1 MNVIPPGEASLPTTM
16 RLLVTVTLGLIMG
29 SSLFSCLDTQR
40 EEDLLDV
47 WIGQMLMVGFRGTDL
62 KEGDFF
68 LQAVSDLHLGGV
80 VLFDR
85 DVPTQSL
92 IRNIV
97 SPQQVRK
104 LTAQLHAAA
113 EVPLLIAIDQEGG
126 QIARLKARHGFSTTP
141 SQAELGRWDDQERTR
156 SSAQKVGELLADLGI
171 NVNFAPVVDLAV
183 NPENPIIAALER
195 SYGAAPDLV
204 ERHARWTIEEFHR
217 AGVLSA
223 VKHFPGHGASKEDS
237 HLGLPDVTH
246 LWSETEL
253 EPFSSLIG
261 EQLPDL
267 VMMAHLY
274 NAQWDETYPATLSS
288 TVIRDML
295 RQELAFK
302 GVVVSDDMKMGAIA
316 QNYSLEESIELAV
329 KAGVDI
335 LLFGN
340 NSSSYDP
347 QIAQKSFTILR
358 KLVESGTLSRDRIQ
372 QSYERISYLKK
383 KLN

>member
-1 MNVIPPGEASLPTTM
+1 M
-16 RLLVTVTLGLIMG
+16 RLLVTIAFGLILG
-29 SSLFSCLDTQR
+29 SSLLSCLGTPA
-40 EEDLLDV
+40 EEDRLDL

-62 KEGDFF
+62 KQGDSF
-68 LQAVSDLHLGGV
+68 LQAVRDLHLGGV

-85 DVPTQSL
+85 DVPTQSPV
-92 IRNIV
+92 RNIV
-97 SPQQVRK
+97 SQQQIQK
-104 LTAQLHAAA
+104 LTAQLQAVA

-126 QIARLKARHGFSTTP
+126 QIARLKARHGFSATP

-156 SSAQKVGELLADLGI
+156 SSAREVGKLLASLGI
-171 NVNFAPVVDLAV
+171 NLNFAPVLDLAV
-183 NPENPIIAALER
+183 NPDNPIIAALER
-195 SYGAAPDLV
+195 SYGTDPDRV

-223 VKHFPGHGASKEDS
+223 VKHFPGHGASKQDS

-253 EPFSSLIG
+253 EPFRSLLS

-288 TVIRDML
+288 AVITGML
-295 RQELAFK
+295 RQQLGFE

-340 NSSSYDP
+340 NSSSFDP
-347 QIAQKSFTILR
+347 QIAQKAVTIIR
-358 KLVESGTLSRDRIQ
+358 KLVESGTLSRDRVQ
-372 QSYERISYLKK
+372 QSYQRISDLKK
-383 KLN
+383 KLNKIDVNN

>member
-1 MNVIPPGEASLPTTM
+1 M
-16 RLLVTVTLGLIMG
+16 RLLFIIALGLILG
-29 SSLFSCLDTQR
+29 SSFLGCLGTPE
-40 EEDLLDV
+40 EEDHLDL

-62 KEGDFF
+62 KEGDPF
-68 LQAVSDLHLGGV
+68 LQAVRDLHLGGV

-85 DVPTQSL
+85 DVPTRSPV
-92 IRNIV
+92 RNVV
-97 SPQQVRK
+97 SPQQVRE
-104 LTAQLHAAA
+104 LTVQLQAVA

-126 QIARLKARHGFSTTP
+126 QIARLKARHGFSATP
-141 SQAELGRWDDQERTR
+141 SQAQLGRWDDQERTR
-156 SSAQKVGELLADLGI
+156 SSAREVGELLASLGI
-171 NVNFAPVVDLAV
+171 NLNFAPVLDLAV
-183 NPENPIIAALER
+183 NPDNPIIAALER
-195 SYGAAPDLV
+195 SYGAEPDRV
-204 ERHARWTIEEFHR
+204 ERHARWTIQEFHR

-253 EPFSSLIG
+253 EPFSALLS

-274 NAQWDETYPATLSS
+274 SAQWDETYPATLSDA
-288 TVIRDML
+288 VISGML
-295 RQELAFK
+295 RQQLGFE
-302 GVVVSDDMKMGAIA
+302 GVVVSDDMRMGAIA

-347 QIAQKSFTILR
+347 QIAQKAVNILR
-358 KLVESGTLSRDRIQ
+358 DLVESGTLSRDRIE
-372 QSYERISYLKK
+372 QSYQRISDLKE
-383 KLN
+383 KLNEMDVNN

>member
-1 MNVIPPGEASLPTTM
+1 M
-16 RLLVTVTLGLIMG
+16 RLLLIIALGLIQG
-29 SSLFSCLDTQR
+29 ASLLSCLGTP
-40 EEDLLDV
+40 EKEDRLDL

-62 KEGDFF
+62 QEGDPF
-68 LQAVSDLHLGGV
+68 LQAVRDLHLGGV

-85 DVPTQSL
+85 DVPTRSPL
-92 IRNIV
+92 RNIV
-97 SPQQVRK
+97 SPQQVQK
-104 LTAQLHAAA
+104 LTAQLQAVA

-126 QIARLKARHGFSTTP
+126 QIARLKARHGFSATP

-156 SSAQKVGELLADLGI
+156 SSAREVGELLASLGI
-171 NVNFAPVVDLAV
+171 NLNFAPVLDLAV
-183 NPENPIIAALER
+183 NPDNPIIAALER
-195 SYGAAPDLV
+195 SYGAEPDRV

-223 VKHFPGHGASKEDS
+223 VKHFPGHGASKQDS

-253 EPFSSLIG
+253 EPFSALLS

-274 NAQWDETYPATLSS
+274 NAQWDATYPASLSDA
-288 TVIRDML
+288 VITGML
-295 RQELAFK
+295 RQQLGFE

-347 QIAQKSFTILR
+347 QMAQKAVNILR
-358 KLVESGTLSRDRIQ
+358 DLVESGVLSRDRIQ
-372 QSYERISYLKK
+372 QSYQRIEDLKE
-383 KLN
+383 KLNNINLNN

>member
-1 MNVIPPGEASLPTTM
+1 M
-16 RLLVTVTLGLIMG
+16 RLLFIIALGLILG
-29 SSLFSCLDTQR
+29 SSFLGCLGTPE
-40 EEDLLDV
+40 EEDRLDL

-62 KEGDFF
+62 KEGDPF
-68 LQAVSDLHLGGV
+68 LQAVRDLHLGGV

-85 DVPTQSL
+85 DVPTRSPV
-92 IRNIV
+92 RNVV
-97 SPQQVRK
+97 SPQQVQK
-104 LTAQLHAAA
+104 LTAQLQAVA

-126 QIARLKARHGFSTTP
+126 QIARLKAKHGFSATP

-156 SSAQKVGELLADLGI
+156 SSAREVGELLASLGI
-171 NVNFAPVVDLAV
+171 NLNFAPVLDLAV
-183 NPENPIIAALER
+183 NPDNPIIAALER
-195 SYGAAPDLV
+195 SYGAEPDRV
-204 ERHARWTIEEFHR
+204 ERHARWTIQEFHR

-253 EPFSSLIG
+253 EPFSALLS

-274 NAQWDETYPATLSS
+274 SAQWDETYPATLSDA
-288 TVIRDML
+288 VITGML
-295 RQELAFK
+295 RQQLGFE

-347 QIAQKSFTILR
+347 QIAQKAVNILR
-358 KLVESGTLSRDRIQ
+358 ELVESGTLSRDRIE
-372 QSYERISYLKK
+372 QSYVRIVNLKE
-383 KLN
+383 KLNKIDVNN

>member
-1 MNVIPPGEASLPTTM
+1 M
-16 RLLVTVTLGLIMG
+16 RLLVTIAFGLILG
-29 SSLFSCLDTQR
+29 SSLLSCLGTPE
-40 EEDLLDV
+40 EEDRLDL

-62 KEGDFF
+62 KQGDSF
-68 LQAVSDLHLGGV
+68 LQAVRDLHLGGV

-85 DVPTQSL
+85 DVPTQSPV
-92 IRNIV
+92 RNIV
-97 SPQQVRK
+97 SQQQIQK
-104 LTAQLHAAA
+104 LTAQLQAVA

-126 QIARLKARHGFSTTP
+126 QIARLKARHGFSATP

-156 SSAQKVGELLADLGI
+156 SSAREVGKLLASLGI
-171 NVNFAPVVDLAV
+171 NLNFAPVLDLAV
-183 NPENPIIAALER
+183 NPDNPIIAALER
-195 SYGAAPDLV
+195 SYGTDPDRV

-223 VKHFPGHGASKEDS
+223 VKHFPGHGASKQDS

-253 EPFSSLIG
+253 EPFRSLLS

-288 TVIRDML
+288 AVITGML
-295 RQELAFK
+295 RQQLGFE

-340 NSSSYDP
+340 NSSSFDP
-347 QIAQKSFTILR
+347 QIAQKAVTIIR
-358 KLVESGTLSRDRIQ
+358 KLVESGTLSRDRVQ
-372 QSYERISYLKK
+372 QSYQRISDLKK
-383 KLN
+383 KLNRIDVNN

>member
-1 MNVIPPGEASLPTTM
+1 M
-16 RLLVTVTLGLIMG
+16 RLLLIIAFGLILG
-29 SSLFSCLDTQR
+29 SSLLSCLGTPE
-40 EEDLLDV
+40 EEDRLDL

-62 KEGDFF
+62 KEGDPF

-85 DVPTQSL
+85 DVPTRSPV
-92 IRNIV
+92 RNIV
-97 SPQQVRK
+97 SSQQVQE
-104 LTAQLHAAA
+104 LTAQLQAVA

-126 QIARLKARHGFSTTP
+126 QIARLKARHGFSATP

-156 SSAQKVGELLADLGI
+156 SSAREVGELLASLGI
-171 NVNFAPVVDLAV
+171 NLNFAPVLDLAV
-183 NPENPIIAALER
+183 NPDNPIIAALER
-195 SYGAAPDLV
+195 SYGAEPDRV
-204 ERHARWTIEEFHR
+204 ERHARWTIQEFHR

-253 EPFSSLIG
+253 EPFSALLS

-274 NAQWDETYPATLSS
+274 SAQWDETYPATLSDA
-288 TVIRDML
+288 VITGML
-295 RQELAFK
+295 RQQLGFE

-347 QIAQKSFTILR
+347 QIAQKAVNILR
-358 KLVESGTLSRDRIQ
+358 DLVESGTLSRDRIE
-372 QSYERISYLKK
+372 QSYQRISDLKE
-383 KLN
+383 KLNKINVNN

>member
-1 MNVIPPGEASLPTTM
+1 M
-16 RLLVTVTLGLIMG
+16 RLLVTIAFGLILG
-29 SSLFSCLDTQR
+29 SSLLSCLGTPE
-40 EEDLLDV
+40 EEDRLDL

-62 KEGDFF
+62 KQGDSF
-68 LQAVSDLHLGGV
+68 LQAVRDLHLGGV

-85 DVPTQSL
+85 DVPTQSPV
-92 IRNIV
+92 RNIV
-97 SPQQVRK
+97 SQQQIQK
-104 LTAQLHAAA
+104 LTAQLQAVA

-126 QIARLKARHGFSTTP
+126 QIARLKARHGFSATP

-156 SSAQKVGELLADLGI
+156 SSAREVGKLLASLGI
-171 NVNFAPVVDLAV
+171 NLNFAPVLDLAV
-183 NPENPIIAALER
+183 NPDNPIIAALER
-195 SYGAAPDLV
+195 SYGADPDRV

-223 VKHFPGHGASKEDS
+223 VKHFPGHGASKQDS

-253 EPFSSLIG
+253 EPFRSLLS

-288 TVIRDML
+288 AVITGML
-295 RQELAFK
+295 RQQLGFE

-347 QIAQKSFTILR
+347 QIAQKAVTIIR

-372 QSYERISYLKK
+372 QSYQRISDLKK
-383 KLN
+383 KLNKIDVNN

>member
-1 MNVIPPGEASLPTTM
+1 M
-16 RLLVTVTLGLIMG
+16 RLLVTIALGLILG
-29 SSLFSCLDTQR
+29 SSLLSCLGTPE
-40 EEDLLDV
+40 EEDRLDL

-62 KEGDFF
+62 KQGDSF
-68 LQAVSDLHLGGV
+68 LQAVRDLHLGGV

-85 DVPTQSL
+85 DVPTQSPV
-92 IRNIV
+92 RNIV
-97 SPQQVRK
+97 SQQQIQK
-104 LTAQLHAAA
+104 LTAQLQAVA

-126 QIARLKARHGFSTTP
+126 QIARLKARHGFSATP

-156 SSAQKVGELLADLGI
+156 SSAREVGKLLASLGI
-171 NVNFAPVVDLAV
+171 NLNFAPVLDLAV
-183 NPENPIIAALER
+183 NPDNPIIAALER
-195 SYGAAPDLV
+195 SYGTDPDRV

-223 VKHFPGHGASKEDS
+223 VKHFPGHGASKQDS

-253 EPFSSLIG
+253 EPFRSLLS

-267 VMMAHLY
+267 VMMAHLF

-288 TVIRDML
+288 AVITGML
-295 RQELAFK
+295 RQQLGFE

-340 NSSSYDP
+340 NSSSFDP
-347 QIAQKSFTILR
+347 QIAQKAVTIIR

-372 QSYERISYLKK
+372 QSYQRISDLKK
-383 KLN
+383 KLNKIDVKH

>member
-1 MNVIPPGEASLPTTM
+1 M
-16 RLLVTVTLGLIMG
+16 RLLLTIALGLILG
-29 SSLFSCLDTQR
+29 SSLLSCLGTPE
-40 EEDLLDV
+40 EEDPLDL

-62 KEGDFF
+62 KEGDPF
-68 LQAVSDLHLGGV
+68 LQAVRDLHLGGV

-85 DVPTQSL
+85 DVPTRSPV
-92 IRNIV
+92 RNIV

-104 LTAQLHAAA
+104 LTAQLQAAA
-113 EVPLLIAIDQEGG
+113 GIPLLIAIDQEGG
-126 QIARLKARHGFSTTP
+126 QIARLKARHGFPATP
-141 SQAELGRWDDQERTR
+141 SQAELGRLDEQERTR
-156 SSAQKVGELLADLGI
+156 SSAREVGELLASLGI
-171 NVNFAPVVDLAV
+171 NLNFAPVLDLAV
-183 NPENPIIAALER
+183 NPDNPIIAALER
-195 SYGAAPDLV
+195 SYGTDPDRV

-246 LWSETEL
+246 LWSEMEL
-253 EPFSSLIG
+253 EPFRSLMS

-288 TVIRDML
+288 AVITSML
-295 RQELAFK
+295 RQQLGFE
-302 GVVVSDDMKMGAIA
+302 GVVVSDDMTMGAIV

-340 NSSSYDP
+340 NSSYDP
-347 QIAQKSFTILR
+347 QIAQKAFTILR
-358 KLVESGTLSRDRIQ
+358 DLVESGVLSRDRIQ
-372 QSYERISYLKK
+372 QSYERISDLKN
-383 KLN
+383 KLNKIGLNN

>member
-1 MNVIPPGEASLPTTM
+1 M
-16 RLLVTVTLGLIMG
+16 RLLLIIALGLILG
-29 SSLFSCLDTQR
+29 SSFLGCLGTPE
-40 EEDLLDV
+40 EEDRLDL

-62 KEGDFF
+62 EEGDPF
-68 LQAVSDLHLGGV
+68 LQAVRDLHLGGV

-85 DVPTQSL
+85 DVPTRSPV
-92 IRNIV
+92 RNIV
-97 SPQQVRK
+97 SPQQVQE
-104 LTAQLHAAA
+104 LTAQLQAVA

-126 QIARLKARHGFSTTP
+126 QIARLKARHGFSSTP

-156 SSAQKVGELLADLGI
+156 SSAREVGELLASLGI
-171 NVNFAPVVDLAV
+171 NLNFAPVLDLAV
-183 NPENPIIAALER
+183 NPDNPIIAALER
-195 SYGAAPDLV
+195 SYGAEPDRV
-204 ERHARWTIEEFHR
+204 ERHARWTIQEFHR

-253 EPFSSLIG
+253 EPFSALLS

-274 NAQWDETYPATLSS
+274 SAQWDETYPATLSDA
-288 TVIRDML
+288 VITGML
-295 RQELAFK
+295 RQQLGFE

-340 NSSSYDP
+340 NSGSYDP
-347 QIAQKSFTILR
+347 QIAQKAVNILR
-358 KLVESGTLSRDRIQ
+358 DLVESGTLSRDRIE
-372 QSYERISYLKK
+372 QSYQRISDLKE
-383 KLN
+383 KLNKIDVND

>member
-1 MNVIPPGEASLPTTM
+1 M
-16 RLLVTVTLGLIMG
+16 RLLLIIVFGLILG
-29 SSLFSCLDTQR
+29 SSLLSCLGTPE
-40 EEDLLDV
+40 EEDRLDL

-62 KEGDFF
+62 EEGDPF
-68 LQAVSDLHLGGV
+68 LQAVRDLHLGGV

-85 DVPTQSL
+85 DVPTRSPL
-92 IRNIV
+92 RNIV
-97 SPQQVRK
+97 SPQQVQK
-104 LTAQLHAAA
+104 LTAQLQAVA

-126 QIARLKARHGFSTTP
+126 QIARLKARHGFTATP

-156 SSAQKVGELLADLGI
+156 SSAREVGELLASLGI
-171 NVNFAPVVDLAV
+171 NLNFAPVLDLAV
-183 NPENPIIAALER
+183 NPDNPIIAALER
-195 SYGAAPDLV
+195 SYGAEPDRV
-204 ERHARWTIEEFHR
+204 ERHARWTIQEFHR

-253 EPFSSLIG
+253 EPFSALLS

-274 NAQWDETYPATLSS
+274 SAQWDETYPATLSDA
-288 TVIRDML
+288 VITGML
-295 RQELAFK
+295 RQQLGFE

-340 NSSSYDP
+340 NSNSYDP
-347 QIAQKSFTILR
+347 QIAQKAVDILR
-358 KLVESGTLSRDRIQ
+358 DLVESGTLSRNRIE
-372 QSYERISYLKK
+372 QSYQRISNLKK
-383 KLN
+383 KLNKMDVNN

>member
-1 MNVIPPGEASLPTTM
+1 M
-16 RLLVTVTLGLIMG
+16 RLLVTIAFGLILG
-29 SSLFSCLDTQR
+29 SSLLSCLGTPE
-40 EEDLLDV
+40 EEDRLDL

-62 KEGDFF
+62 KQGDSF
-68 LQAVSDLHLGGV
+68 LQAVRDLHLGGV

-85 DVPTQSL
+85 DVPTQSPV
-92 IRNIV
+92 RNIV
-97 SPQQVRK
+97 SQQQIQK
-104 LTAQLHAAA
+104 LTAQLQAVA

-126 QIARLKARHGFSTTP
+126 QIARLKARHGFSATP

-156 SSAQKVGELLADLGI
+156 SSAREVGKLLASLGI
-171 NVNFAPVVDLAV
+171 NLNFAPVLDLAV
-183 NPENPIIAALER
+183 NPDNPIIAALER
-195 SYGAAPDLV
+195 SYGTDPDRV
-204 ERHARWTIEEFHR
+204 ERHARWTIQEFHR

-223 VKHFPGHGASKEDS
+223 VKHFPGHGASKQDS

-253 EPFSSLIG
+253 EPFRSLLS

-288 TVIRDML
+288 AVITGML
-295 RQELAFK
+295 RQQLGFE

-340 NSSSYDP
+340 NSSSFDP
-347 QIAQKSFTILR
+347 QIAQKAVTIIR
-358 KLVESGTLSRDRIQ
+358 KLVESGTLSRDRVQ
-372 QSYERISYLKK
+372 QSYQRISDLKK
-383 KLN
+383 KLNRIDVNN

>member
-1 MNVIPPGEASLPTTM
+1 M
-16 RLLVTVTLGLIMG
+16 RLIPIIALGLILG
-29 SSLFSCLDTQR
+29 SSLLSCLGTPE
-40 EEDLLDV
+40 EEDRLDL

-62 KEGDFF
+62 KEGDSF
-68 LQAVSDLHLGGV
+68 LQAVSELHLGGV

-85 DVPTQSL
+85 DVPTRSPV
-92 IRNIV
+92 RNIV
-97 SPQQVRK
+97 SPQQVQE
-104 LTAQLHAAA
+104 LTAQLQAVA

-126 QIARLKARHGFSTTP
+126 QIARLKARHGFSATP

-156 SSAQKVGELLADLGI
+156 SSAREVGELLASLGI
-171 NVNFAPVVDLAV
+171 NLNFAPVLDLAV
-183 NPENPIIAALER
+183 NPDNPIIAALER
-195 SYGAAPDLV
+195 SYGAEPDRV
-204 ERHARWTIEEFHR
+204 ERHARWTIQEFHR

-253 EPFSSLIG
+253 EPFSALLS

-274 NAQWDETYPATLSS
+274 SAQWDETYPATLSDA
-288 TVIRDML
+288 VITGML
-295 RQELAFK
+295 RQQLGFE

-347 QIAQKSFTILR
+347 QIAQKAFNIIR
-358 KLVESGTLSRDRIQ
+358 KLVERGTLSRDRIQ
-372 QSYERISYLKK
+372 QSYQRISNLKIR
-383 KLN
+383 LNNTDLNN

>member
-1 MNVIPPGEASLPTTM
+1 M
-16 RLLVTVTLGLIMG
+16 RLLLIIAFGLILG
-29 SSLFSCLDTQR
+29 SSLLSCLGTP
-40 EEDLLDV
+40 ETEDRLDL

-62 KEGDFF
+62 KEGDPF

-85 DVPTQSL
+85 DVPTRSPV
-92 IRNIV
+92 RNIV
-97 SPQQVRK
+97 SSQQVQE
-104 LTAQLHAAA
+104 LTAQLQAVA

-126 QIARLKARHGFSTTP
+126 QIARLKARHGFSATP

-156 SSAQKVGELLADLGI
+156 SSAREVGELLASLGI
-171 NVNFAPVVDLAV
+171 NLNFAPVLDLAV
-183 NPENPIIAALER
+183 NPDNPIIAALER
-195 SYGAAPDLV
+195 SYGAEPDRV
-204 ERHARWTIEEFHR
+204 ERHARWTIQEFHR

-253 EPFSSLIG
+253 EPFSALLS

-274 NAQWDETYPATLSS
+274 NAQWDETYPATLSDA
-288 TVIRDML
+288 VITGML
-295 RQELAFK
+295 RQQLEFE

-347 QIAQKSFTILR
+347 QIAQKAVHILR
-358 KLVESGTLSRDRIQ
+358 DLVESGTLSRDRIE
-372 QSYERISYLKK
+372 QSYVRISDLKE
-383 KLN
+383 KLNKIDVNN

>member
-1 MNVIPPGEASLPTTM
+1 M
-16 RLLVTVTLGLIMG
+16 RLLLTIALGLILG
-29 SSLFSCLDTQR
+29 SSLLSCLGTPE
-40 EEDLLDV
+40 EEDRLDL

-62 KEGDFF
+62 KEGDSF
-68 LQAVSDLHLGGV
+68 LQAVRDLHLGGV

-85 DVPTQSL
+85 DVPTRSPL
-92 IRNIV
+92 RNIV
-97 SPQQVRK
+97 SPQQVQK
-104 LTAQLHAAA
+104 LTAQLQAVA

-126 QIARLKARHGFSTTP
+126 QIARLKARHGFSATP

-156 SSAQKVGELLADLGI
+156 SSAREVGELLASLGI
-171 NVNFAPVVDLAV
+171 NLNFAPVLDLAV
-183 NPENPIIAALER
+183 NPDNPIIAALER
-195 SYGAAPDLV
+195 SYGADPDRV

-253 EPFSSLIG
+253 EPFRSLMS

-288 TVIRDML
+288 AVITGML
-295 RQELAFK
+295 RQQLGFE

-347 QIAQKSFTILR
+347 QIAQKAFNILR
-358 KLVESGTLSRDRIQ
+358 KLVEGGTLSRDRIQ
-372 QSYERISYLKK
+372 QSYQRISDLKK
-383 KLN
+383 KLNKMDVNN

>member
-1 MNVIPPGEASLPTTM
+1 M
-16 RLLVTVTLGLIMG
+16 RLLLIFALGLILG
-29 SSLFSCLDTQR
+29 SSFLGCLGTPE
-40 EEDLLDV
+40 EEDHLDL

-62 KEGDFF
+62 KEGDPF
-68 LQAVSDLHLGGV
+68 LQALRDLHLGGV

-85 DVPTQSL
+85 DVPTRSPL
-92 IRNIV
+92 RNIV
-97 SPQQVRK
+97 SPQQVQE
-104 LTAQLHAAA
+104 LTAQLQAVA

-126 QIARLKARHGFSTTP
+126 QIARLKARHGFSATP

-156 SSAQKVGELLADLGI
+156 SSAREVGELLASLGI
-171 NVNFAPVVDLAV
+171 NLNFAPVLDLAV
-183 NPENPIIAALER
+183 NPDNPIIAALER
-195 SYGAAPDLV
+195 SYGAEPDRV
-204 ERHARWTIEEFHR
+204 ERHARWTIQEFHR

-253 EPFSSLIG
+253 EPFSALLS

-274 NAQWDETYPATLSS
+274 SAQWDETYPATLSDA
-288 TVIRDML
+288 VITGML
-295 RQELAFK
+295 RQQLGFE

-347 QIAQKSFTILR
+347 QIAQKAVNILR
-358 KLVESGTLSRDRIQ
+358 DLVESGTLSRDRIE
-372 QSYERISYLKK
+372 QSYVRISDLKE
-383 KLN
+383 KLNKLDVNN

>member
-1 MNVIPPGEASLPTTM
+1 M
-16 RLLVTVTLGLIMG
+16 RLLLIIALGLILG
-29 SSLFSCLDTQR
+29 SSFLSCLGTPE
-40 EEDLLDV
+40 EEDHLDL

-62 KEGDFF
+62 KEGDPF
-68 LQAVSDLHLGGV
+68 LQAVRDLHLGGV

-85 DVPTQSL
+85 DVPTRSSL
-92 IRNIV
+92 RNIV
-97 SPQQVRK
+97 SPQQVQT
-104 LTAQLHAAA
+104 LTAQLQAVA

-126 QIARLKARHGFSTTP
+126 QIARLKAKHGFSATP
-141 SQAELGRWDDQERTR
+141 SQAQLGRWDDQERTR
-156 SSAQKVGELLADLGI
+156 SSAREVGELLASLGI
-171 NVNFAPVVDLAV
+171 NLNFAPVLDLAV
-183 NPENPIIAALER
+183 NPDNPIIAALER
-195 SYGAAPDLV
+195 SYGAEPDRV
-204 ERHARWTIEEFHR
+204 ERHARWTIQEFHR

-253 EPFSSLIG
+253 EPFSALLS

-274 NAQWDETYPATLSS
+274 SAQWDETYPATLSDA
-288 TVIRDML
+288 VITGML
-295 RQELAFK
+295 RQQLGFE

-347 QIAQKSFTILR
+347 QIAQKAVNILR
-358 KLVESGTLSRDRIQ
+358 DLVESGTLSRDRIE
-372 QSYERISYLKK
+372 QSYQRILDLKE
-383 KLN
+383 KLNKLDVNN

>member
-1 MNVIPPGEASLPTTM
+1 
-16 RLLVTVTLGLIMG
+16 
-29 SSLFSCLDTQR
+29 
-40 EEDLLDV
+40 
-47 WIGQMLMVGFRGTDL
+47 
-62 KEGDFF
+62 
-68 LQAVSDLHLGGV
+68 
-80 VLFDR
+80 LFDR
-85 DVPTQSL
+85 DVPTRSPL
-92 IRNIV
+92 RNIV
-97 SPQQVRK
+97 SPQQVQK
-104 LTAQLHAAA
+104 LTAQLRAVA

-126 QIARLKARHGFSTTP
+126 QIARLKARHGFSATP
-141 SQAELGRWDDQERTR
+141 SQAQLGRWDDQERTR
-156 SSAQKVGELLADLGI
+156 SSAREVGELLASLGI
-171 NVNFAPVVDLAV
+171 NLNFAPVLDLAV
-183 NPENPIIAALER
+183 NPDNPIIAALER
-195 SYGAAPDLV
+195 SYGAEPDRV
-204 ERHARWTIEEFHR
+204 ERHARWTIQEFHR

-253 EPFSSLIG
+253 EPFSALLS

-274 NAQWDETYPATLSS
+274 SAQWDETYPATLSDA
-288 TVIRDML
+288 VITGML
-295 RQELAFK
+295 RQQLGFE

-347 QIAQKSFTILR
+347 QIAQKAVNILR
-358 KLVESGTLSRDRIQ
+358 DLVESGTLSRDRIE
-372 QSYERISYLKK
+372 QSYQRISDLKG
-383 KLN
+383 KLNKIDVNN

>member
-1 MNVIPPGEASLPTTM
+1 M
-16 RLLVTVTLGLIMG
+16 RLLVTIALGLILG
-29 SSLFSCLDTQR
+29 SSLLSCLGTPE
-40 EEDLLDV
+40 EEDRLDL

-62 KEGDFF
+62 KQGDSF
-68 LQAVSDLHLGGV
+68 LQAVRDLHLGGV

-85 DVPTQSL
+85 DVPTQSPV
-92 IRNIV
+92 RNIV
-97 SPQQVRK
+97 SQQQVQK
-104 LTAQLHAAA
+104 LTAQLQAVA

-126 QIARLKARHGFSTTP
+126 QIARLKARHGFSATP

-156 SSAQKVGELLADLGI
+156 SSAREVGKLLASLGI
-171 NVNFAPVVDLAV
+171 NLNFAPVLDLAV
-183 NPENPIIAALER
+183 NPDNPIIAALER
-195 SYGAAPDLV
+195 SYGTDPDRV

-223 VKHFPGHGASKEDS
+223 VKHFPGHGASKQDS

-253 EPFSSLIG
+253 EPFRSLLS

-288 TVIRDML
+288 AVITGML
-295 RQELAFK
+295 RQQLGFE

-340 NSSSYDP
+340 NSSSFDP
-347 QIAQKSFTILR
+347 QIAQKAVTIIR
-358 KLVESGTLSRDRIQ
+358 KLVESGTLSRDRVQ
-372 QSYERISYLKK
+372 QSYQRISDLKK
-383 KLN
+383 KLNKIDVNN

>member
-1 MNVIPPGEASLPTTM
+1 M
-16 RLLVTVTLGLIMG
+16 RLLLTIAFGLILG
-29 SSLFSCLDTQR
+29 SSLLSCLGTPE
-40 EEDLLDV
+40 EEDHLDL
-47 WIGQMLMVGFRGTDL
+47 WIGQMLMVGFRGTDP
-62 KEGDFF
+62 KEGDPF
-68 LQAVSDLHLGGV
+68 LQAVRDLHLGGI

-85 DVPTQSL
+85 DVPTRSPV
-92 IRNIV
+92 RNIV
-97 SPQQVRK
+97 SPQQVQK
-104 LTAQLHAAA
+104 LTAQLQAVA

-126 QIARLKARHGFSTTP
+126 QIARLKARHGFSATP

-156 SSAQKVGELLADLGI
+156 ASAQKVGELLADLGI
-171 NVNFAPVVDLAV
+171 NLNFAPVLDLAV
-183 NPENPIIAALER
+183 NPDNPIIAALER
-195 SYGAAPDLV
+195 SYGADPDRV
-204 ERHARWTIEEFHR
+204 RRHARWTIQEFHR

-253 EPFSSLIG
+253 DPFSSLIG

-288 TVIRDML
+288 AVITGML
-295 RQELAFK
+295 RQQLGFE

-329 KAGVDI
+329 KAGVDV

-347 QIAQKSFTILR
+347 LIAQKAFNIIR
-358 KLVESGTLSRDRIQ
+358 KLVEGGTLSRDRIQ
-372 QSYERISYLKK
+372 QSYERISTLKK
-383 KLN
+383 KLTKMDLNN

>member
-1 MNVIPPGEASLPTTM
+1 MRTLLNIAFGLILGASL
-16 RLLVTVTLGLIMG
+16 L
-29 SSLFSCLDTQR
+29 SCLGTPE
-40 EEDLLDV
+40 EEDRLDL

-62 KEGDFF
+62 KEGDPF

-85 DVPTQSL
+85 DVPTRSPV
-92 IRNIV
+92 RNIV
-97 SPQQVRK
+97 SPQQVQE
-104 LTAQLHAAA
+104 LTAQLQAVA

-126 QIARLKARHGFSTTP
+126 QIARLKAQHGFSATP

-156 SSAQKVGELLADLGI
+156 SSAREVGELLASLGI
-171 NVNFAPVVDLAV
+171 NLNFAPVLDLAV
-183 NPENPIIAALER
+183 NPDNPIIAALER
-195 SYGAAPDLV
+195 SYGAEPDRV
-204 ERHARWTIEEFHR
+204 ERHARWTIQEFHR

-253 EPFSSLIG
+253 EPFSALLS

-274 NAQWDETYPATLSS
+274 NAQWDETYPATLSDA
-288 TVIRDML
+288 VITGML
-295 RQELAFK
+295 RQQLEFE

-347 QIAQKSFTILR
+347 QIAQKAVHILR
-358 KLVESGTLSRDRIQ
+358 DLVESGTLSRDRIE
-372 QSYERISYLKK
+372 QSYQRISDLKK
-383 KLN
+383 RLNRKDVNN

>member
-1 MNVIPPGEASLPTTM
+1 M
-16 RLLVTVTLGLIMG
+16 RLLLIIAFGLFQG
-29 SSLFSCLDTQR
+29 ASLLSCLGTPE
-40 EEDLLDV
+40 EEDRLDL

-62 KEGDFF
+62 KEGDPF
-68 LQAVSDLHLGGV
+68 LQAVRDLHLGGV

-85 DVPTQSL
+85 DVPTRSPV
-92 IRNIV
+92 RNIV
-97 SPQQVRK
+97 SPQQVQK
-104 LTAQLHAAA
+104 LTAQLQAVA

-156 SSAQKVGELLADLGI
+156 SSAREVGELLASLGI
-171 NVNFAPVVDLAV
+171 NLNFAPVLDLAV
-183 NPENPIIAALER
+183 NPDNPIIAALER
-195 SYGAAPDLV
+195 SYGADPDRV

-223 VKHFPGHGASKEDS
+223 VKHFPGHGASKQDS

-253 EPFSSLIG
+253 EPFRSLMS

-288 TVIRDML
+288 AVITGML
-295 RQELAFK
+295 RQQLGFE

-347 QIAQKSFTILR
+347 QIAQKAVNILR
-358 KLVESGTLSRDRIQ
+358 DLVESGTLSRDRIQ
-372 QSYERISYLKK
+372 QSYQRIEDLKN
-383 KLN
+383 KLNKIDLNN

>member
-1 MNVIPPGEASLPTTM
+1 M
-16 RLLVTVTLGLIMG
+16 RLLLIFALGLILG
-29 SSLFSCLDTQR
+29 SSFLGCLGTS
-40 EEDLLDV
+40 EEEERLDL

-62 KEGDFF
+62 KEGDPF
-68 LQAVSDLHLGGV
+68 LQSVRDLHLGGV

-85 DVPTQSL
+85 DVPTRSPV
-92 IRNIV
+92 RNIV
-97 SPQQVRK
+97 SPQQVQE
-104 LTAQLHAAA
+104 LTAQLQAVA

-126 QIARLKARHGFSTTP
+126 QIARLKARHGFSATP
-141 SQAELGRWDDQERTR
+141 SQAQLGRWDDQERTR
-156 SSAQKVGELLADLGI
+156 SSAREVGELLASLGI
-171 NVNFAPVVDLAV
+171 NLNFAPVLDLAV
-183 NPENPIIAALER
+183 NPDNPIIAALER
-195 SYGAAPDLV
+195 SYGAEPDRV
-204 ERHARWTIEEFHR
+204 ERHARWTIQEFHR

-253 EPFSSLIG
+253 EPFNALLS

-274 NAQWDETYPATLSS
+274 SAQWDETYPATLSDA
-288 TVIRDML
+288 VITGML
-295 RQELAFK
+295 RQQLGFE

-347 QIAQKSFTILR
+347 QIAQKAVNILR
-358 KLVESGTLSRDRIQ
+358 DLVESGTLSRDRIE
-372 QSYERISYLKK
+372 QSYQRISNLKK
-383 KLN
+383 KLNN

>member
-1 MNVIPPGEASLPTTM
+1 M
-16 RLLVTVTLGLIMG
+16 RLLVTIALGLILG
-29 SSLFSCLDTQR
+29 SSLLSCLGTPE
-40 EEDLLDV
+40 EEDRLDL

-62 KEGDFF
+62 KQGDSF
-68 LQAVSDLHLGGV
+68 LQAVRDLHLGGV

-85 DVPTQSL
+85 DVPTQSPV
-92 IRNIV
+92 RNIV
-97 SPQQVRK
+97 SQQQIQK
-104 LTAQLHAAA
+104 LTAQLQAVA

-126 QIARLKARHGFSTTP
+126 QIARLKARHGFSATP

-156 SSAQKVGELLADLGI
+156 SSAREVGKLLASLGI
-171 NVNFAPVVDLAV
+171 NLNFAPVLDLAV
-183 NPENPIIAALER
+183 NPDNPIIAALER
-195 SYGAAPDLV
+195 SYGTDPDRV

-223 VKHFPGHGASKEDS
+223 VKHFPGHGASKQDS

-253 EPFSSLIG
+253 EPFRSLLS

-288 TVIRDML
+288 AVITGML
-295 RQELAFK
+295 RQQLGFE

-340 NSSSYDP
+340 NSSSFDP
-347 QIAQKSFTILR
+347 QIAQKAVTIIR

-372 QSYERISYLKK
+372 QSYQRISDLKK
-383 KLN
+383 KLNKIDVNN

>member
-1 MNVIPPGEASLPTTM
+1 M
-16 RLLVTVTLGLIMG
+16 RLLFIIALGLILG
-29 SSLFSCLDTQR
+29 SSFLGCLGTPE
-40 EEDLLDV
+40 EEDRLDL

-62 KEGDFF
+62 KEGDPF
-68 LQAVSDLHLGGV
+68 LQAVKDLHLGGV

-85 DVPTQSL
+85 DVPTRSPV
-92 IRNIV
+92 RNIV
-97 SPQQVRK
+97 SPQQVQE
-104 LTAQLHAAA
+104 LTAQLQAVA

-126 QIARLKARHGFSTTP
+126 QIARLKARHGFSATP
-141 SQAELGRWDDQERTR
+141 SQAQLGRWDDQERTR
-156 SSAQKVGELLADLGI
+156 SSAREVGELLASLGI
-171 NVNFAPVVDLAV
+171 NLNFAPVLDLAV
-183 NPENPIIAALER
+183 NPDNPIIAALER
-195 SYGAAPDLV
+195 SYGAEPDRV
-204 ERHARWTIEEFHR
+204 ERHARWTIQEFHR

-253 EPFSSLIG
+253 EPFSALLS

-274 NAQWDETYPATLSS
+274 SAQWDETYPATLSDA
-288 TVIRDML
+288 VITGML
-295 RQELAFK
+295 RQQLGFE

-347 QIAQKSFTILR
+347 QIAQKAVNILR
-358 KLVESGTLSRDRIQ
+358 DLVESGTLSRDRIE
-372 QSYERISYLKK
+372 QSYQRISDLKE
-383 KLN
+383 KLNKIDVTN